1 MEFDPRE
8 HGAEPPPNRPCGCW
22 CFACGVGPS
31 RQGRSAWDTALHA
44 SRSQC
49 LQRGA
54 HGHPHLPRCHREKR
68 LPRRVSS
75 VIGCLDGGFCL
86 MDHPM
91 RDAGRLPLTQ
101 WLLLSLQ
108 MKPSS
113 DQPAQG
119 GGFSRR
125 LGQSPWSC
133 GQGPPA
139 SHPPTNIQMAAVVL
153 ETAPGQQKSRE
164 NGSCLS
170 QNFHLRVKG
179 SFPRSPQQAFDPSAL
194 LVYTGI

>member
-1 MEFDPRE
+1 MVWCHHDKGGRR
-8 HGAEPPPNRPCGCW
+8 GTRPCKPHGH
-22 CFACGVGPS
+22 S
-31 RQGRSAWDTALHA
+31 
-44 SRSQC
+44 C

-54 HGHPHLPRCHREKR
+54 HGHPHLLWCHWEKR

-75 VIGCLDGGFCL
+75 VIGYLDGGFCL
-86 MDHPM
+86 TDHPM

-108 MKPSS
+108 MKQSS
-113 DQPAQG
+113 DPPAQG
-119 GGFSRR
+119 GGFSQR

-139 SHPPTNIQMAAVVL
+139 SRPPTSIQMAAVVL

-179 SFPRSPQQAFDPSAL
+179 GFPRSPQQAFDPSTL
-194 LVYTGI
+194 LVYIGI